1 MKMDYN
7 DTIGIGCDGCESL
20 GEGLRQNME
29 ASMDF
34 IRRVK
39 AEIPGIVLENCASGG
54 HKLEPLMM
62 SECSMASFSDAHE
75 CEEIPIIAA
84 NLHRAILPRQSQI
97 WAVIR
102 KTDSLKRIAYSIAN
116 TFLGRMCLSGDVW
129 QLSGEQWQ
137 VIDAGIAFYKK
148 IAPVIKKGYTSRFGP
163 EIKSYRH
170 PEGWQGILRVGENG
184 QAFALFHAF
193 HGAAGRKLAIPLP
206 EGYVI
211 SDTYSY
217 EEEQIW
223 VEDGQLQL
231 LVTEDSKAVAVYLE
245 TKK

>member
-1 MKMDYN
+1 
-7 DTIGIGCDGCESL
+7 
-20 GEGLRQNME
+20 
-29 ASMDF
+29 
-34 IRRVK
+34 
-39 AEIPGIVLENCASGG
+39 
-54 HKLEPLMM
+54 
-62 SECSMASFSDAHE
+62 
-75 CEEIPIIAA
+75 
-84 NLHRAILPRQSQI
+84 
-97 WAVIR
+97 
-102 KTDSLKRIAYSIAN
+102 
-116 TFLGRMCLSGDVW
+116 VW

-193 HGAAGRKLAIPLP
+193 HGAAGRKLSISLP

-217 EEEQIW
+217 EEEQTWI
-223 VEDGQLQL
+223 EDGKLQL
-231 LVTEDSKAVAVYLE
+231 SMTEDSKAVAVYLE
-245 TKK
+245 KKS